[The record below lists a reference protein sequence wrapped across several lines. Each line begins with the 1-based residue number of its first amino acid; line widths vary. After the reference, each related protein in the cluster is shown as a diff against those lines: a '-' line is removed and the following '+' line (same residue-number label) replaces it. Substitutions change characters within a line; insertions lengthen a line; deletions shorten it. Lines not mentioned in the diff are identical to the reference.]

1 VLLTAP
7 EDAVVAEVDVPLVEV
22 LELDPQPTAAKAATT
37 SITERRRIRP
47 PYVRAWGV
55 FSEA

>member
-7 EDAVVAEVDVPLVEV
+7 EDAVVAELDVPPLV
-22 LELDPQPTAAKAATT
+22 LLGLDPQPTAAKAATT

-47 PYVRAWGV
+47 P
-55 FSEA
+55 